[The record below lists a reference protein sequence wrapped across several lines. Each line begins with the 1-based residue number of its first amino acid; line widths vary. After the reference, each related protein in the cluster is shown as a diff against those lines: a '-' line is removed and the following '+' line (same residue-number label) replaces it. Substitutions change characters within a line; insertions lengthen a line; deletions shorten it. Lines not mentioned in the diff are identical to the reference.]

1 MRGDMAQEL
10 ERDCPDCEAERT
22 FYRAAST
29 TLHLGEKVK
38 WRCPECSYAFV
49 QIDGIDTNQA

>member
-1 MRGDMAQEL
+1 MSQEL
-10 ERDCPDCEAERT
+10 EHGCPQCETDRV

-38 WRCPECSYAFV
+38 WRCPECDYGFV
-49 QIDGIDTNQA
+49 QIDGDIDSSQPA